1 VSEARRWLT
10 HPWLVLAAEV
20 ALGVIFILAALPKIA
35 DPPAFAHMIYNY
47 RMLPGGLVNVL
58 ALFLPWF
65 ELFAGAALV
74 LGVWRRPAGVAVALL
89 LLVFVAAIA
98 FNLTRGHA
106 VDCGCFDVK
115 AAGKSREEL
124 LRDMGWVLAR
134 DLGLLLLAA
143 ISLASSFREPR
154 RHWPFRGSS
163 RAPEAALRAPHPG

>member
-1 VSEARRWLT
+1 VSEVRRWLQN
-10 HPWLVLAAEV
+10 PWLVLAAEV

-47 RMLPGGLVNVL
+47 RMLPGPLVNVL
-58 ALFLPWF
+58 ALFLPWL

-74 LGVWRRPAGVAVALL
+74 LGIWRRPAGIAVGLL
-89 LLVFVAAIA
+89 LVVFVAAIA

-106 VDCGCFDVK
+106 VDCGCFDVQ

-134 DLGLLLLAA
+134 DLGMLLLAA
-143 ISLASSFREPR
+143 ISLAASFREPR
-154 RHWPFRGSS
+154 RRWPFRAAR
-163 RAPEAALRAPHPG
+163 RAEAQAAG